1 MKREVFWS
9 ETAIAHLESIAQYI
23 AQTSPM
29 YAERLVGRVFSRA
42 DQFAEFPDSGRI
54 VPEAATDDI
63 REVFE
68 GPYRIMYLA
77 QTSRVD
83 VIAVV
88 HARQLVAW
96 PAT

>member
-9 ETAIAHLESIAQYI
+9 ETAIGHLESIARYI

-29 YAERLVGRVFSRA
+29 YAERLVDRIFSRA
-42 DQFAEFPDSGRI
+42 DQFAAFPESGRS
-54 VPEAATDDI
+54 VPEAARDDI

-68 GPYRIMYLA
+68 EPYRVMYLV

-88 HARQLVAW
+88 HARQLVVW
-96 PAT
+96 PVM